1 MAVERTFVLI
11 KPDGVYRALI
21 GNVIS
26 RFESAGLKVVAL
38 KMIRADEKIAAKHYV
53 ADEAWLM
60 SIGTKTKASYK
71 EKGISVKDTEMEIG
85 NRVRNQLLQYLTEG
99 PVVAMVLEGNDAIFI
114 TRKIVGGTEPR
125 KADPSSIRGMY
136 SSDSYETADKAKRA
150 VKNLIHASEDTAT
163 ANREISVWFKKDELN
178 EYKRVDEHVIY

>member
-1 MAVERTFVLI
+1 MAVEKTFVLI

-21 GNVIS
+21 GTVIS

-38 KMIRADEKIAAKHYV
+38 KMVRPDEEIAAKHYV

-60 SIGTKTKASYK
+60 NVGTKTKASYK
-71 EKGISVKDTEMEIG
+71 EKGISVKETEMAIG
-85 NRVRNQLLQYLTEG
+85 ERVRGQLLKYLTEG

-125 KADPSSIRGMY
+125 KADPSSLRGMY
-136 SSDSYETADKAKRA
+136 SSDSYESADKAKRA

-163 ANREISVWFKKDELN
+163 ANREISIWFKKNELN
-178 EYKRVDEHVIY
+178 EYTRGDQHLIY